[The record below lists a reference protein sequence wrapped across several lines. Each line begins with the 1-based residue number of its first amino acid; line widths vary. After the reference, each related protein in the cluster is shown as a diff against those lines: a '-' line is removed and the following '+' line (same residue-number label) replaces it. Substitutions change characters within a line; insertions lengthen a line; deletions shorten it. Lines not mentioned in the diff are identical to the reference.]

1 MDMLESYHMQCH
13 VFSLHLWRVCFWH
26 HDWGLCEYVTLRIR
40 DPTYNNLKLASTSS
54 TEHTATSL
62 CGAKPLSKS
71 FWTCDLISA
80 PYCSS
85 KASDSV
91 LLVKWLH
98 RFISLNILNPIVDGY
113 AEILRQMHLWCYP
126 RTQQNIEPWAVDAWM
141 LAILHEL
148 HDVLWLRS
156 CGRRSI
162 TMGIRAFIMKP
173 KHRAL
178 HHSGFHVRIHFSS
191 EASLVSNPAVASC
204 YVNEGLFGRIALLSR
219 RV

>member
-1 MDMLESYHMQCH
+1 MPC
-13 VFSLHLWRVCFWH
+13 FSLHLWRVCFWH
-26 HDWGLCEYVTLRIR
+26 HDWGLCDYVTLRIR

-54 TEHTATSL
+54 TEHTTTSL
-62 CGAKPLSKS
+62 CGAKPFSKS

-98 RFISLNILNPIVDGY
+98 RCISLNILNPIVDGY

-126 RTQQNIEPWAVDAWM
+126 RTQQNIEPWAVDACYLTWTTWR
-141 LAILHEL
+141 LVVTQLWKEVHYHGDQGFHHE
-148 HDVLWLRS
+148 
-156 CGRRSI
+156 
-162 TMGIRAFIMKP
+162 AQA
-173 KHRAL
+173 RAL
-178 HHSGFHVRIHFSS
+178 HHSAFHVRIHFSS

-204 YVNEGLFGRIALLSR
+204 YVNEGFFGRIALLSR